1 MHHQVKR
8 MVRKKNH
15 TLYMAMYA
23 DTDTSDM
30 SADNEDMPHSLQ
42 MNSLQKEIL
51 ENFSQ

>member
-1 MHHQVKR
+1 

-15 TLYMAMYA
+15 TLYMAMCA
-23 DTDTSDM
+23 DTDTPVM
-30 SADNEDMPHSLQ
+30 SADNEDTPHSLK